1 MPKRQPMP
9 TSTAAAT
16 ALDPLDTREQQL
28 LAIARRLFAQ
38 QGYDRTALRDIS
50 EAAGITKAALYYYF
64 PNKDA
69 LFERVVL
76 ESLQILVDDVSAA
89 VARETTPTAR
99 IRAFMEASAACIDYG
114 RDRWIAGS
122 NAFWQGAKDGQRL
135 AALQLRDGYEG
146 LLRKCI
152 VEGMASGELRA
163 ADPAMVG
170 RFLLSALNHMTRWH
184 KPDGKLTAKQVMH
197 QFLDMAL
204 YGLVQDAPVIA
215 APAPGLRLVAS
226 AAAPSTT
233 PPTPRRK
240 PAARPRKA

>member
-1 MPKRQPMP
+1 MSKRQTMP
-9 TSTAAAT
+9 ASPAAAST
-16 ALDPLDTREQQL
+16 PDPLDTREQQL
-28 LAIARRLFAQ
+28 LAIARRLFAR

-99 IRAFMEASAACIDYG
+99 ICAFMKASAACIDYG

-135 AALQLRDGYEG
+135 AALQLRDGYER

-152 VEGMASGELRA
+152 AEGMASGELRA

-184 KPDGKLTAKQVMH
+184 KPEGKLSAQQVMQ

-204 YGLVQDAPVIA
+204 YGLVQDAPAVA
-215 APAPGLRLVAS
+215 ATAPGLRLVAS
-226 AAAPSTT
+226 ADAPSTT
-233 PPTPRRK
+233 PSTPRRK

>member
-1 MPKRQPMP
+1 MPKRPSMP
-9 TSTAAAT
+9 VANAVVPTP
-16 ALDPLDTREQQL
+16 DPLDTREQQL
-28 LAIARRLFAQ
+28 LAIARRLFAHK
-38 QGYDRTALRDIS
+38 GYDRTSLRNIA
-50 EAAGITKAALYYYF
+50 EAASITKAALYYYF

-76 ESLQILVDDVSAA
+76 ESLQMLVDDVSAA
-89 VARETTPTAR
+89 VARETNPTAR
-99 IRAFMEASAACIDYG
+99 IRAFMEASAAHIDYG

-146 LLRKCI
+146 LLRRCI

-170 RFLLSALNHMTRWH
+170 RFLLSALNHLPRWH
-184 KPDGKLTAKQVMH
+184 RPDGRLTARQVMQ

-204 YGLVQDAPVIA
+204 YGLVLDAPDVA
-215 APAPGLRLVAS
+215 APAPALRLVAS
-226 AAAPSTT
+226 AAAPSTP

>member
-1 MPKRQPMP
+1 MSKRQPLP
-9 TSTAAAT
+9 TSAAT
-16 ALDPLDTREQQL
+16 VTAPDPLDTREQQL
-28 LAIARRLFAQ
+28 LAIARRLFAH
-38 QGYDRTALRDIS
+38 QGYDRTALRDIA

-76 ESLQILVDDVSAA
+76 DSLQILVDDVAAA

-122 NAFWQGAKDGQRL
+122 NAFWQGAKDGQRA
-135 AALQLRDGYEG
+135 AALQLRDDYER

-152 VEGMASGELRA
+152 VEGMASGELRP

-184 KPDGKLTAKQVMH
+184 KPDGKLTAKQVMQ

-204 YGLVQDAPVIA
+204 YGLILDGPGAA
-215 APAPGLRLVAS
+215 APAPALQLVPS
-226 AAAPSTT
+226 AATPST
-233 PPTPRRK
+233 PSLTPRRK
-240 PAARPRKA
+240 PAARQRKA

>member
-1 MPKRQPMP
+1 MSKRPSMPG
-9 TSTAAAT
+9 STATVPAP
-16 ALDPLDTREQQL
+16 DPLDTREQQL
-28 LAIARRLFAQ
+28 LAIARRLFAHK
-38 QGYDRTALRDIS
+38 GYDRTALRDIA
-50 EAAGITKAALYYYF
+50 EVAGITKAALYYYF

-76 ESLQILVDDVSAA
+76 ESLQMLVDDVSAA

-170 RFLLSALNHMTRWH
+170 RFLLSALNHMPRWH
-184 KPDGKLTAKQVMH
+184 KPDGKLSARQVML

-204 YGLVQDAPVIA
+204 YGLVLDAPAVA
-215 APAPGLRLVAS
+215 APAPALRLVPSAIATAS
-226 AAAPSTT
+226 K
-233 PPTPRRK
+233 PRRK
-240 PAARPRKA
+240 PAAGLRKT

>member
-184 KPDGKLTAKQVMH
+184 KPDGKLTARQVMQ

-204 YGLVQDAPVIA
+204 YGLVQDAPADA
-215 APAPGLRLVAS
+215 APAPALRLVAS
-226 AAAPSTT
+226 AATASTPT
-233 PPTPRRK
+233 PTPRRK

>member
-184 KPDGKLTAKQVMH
+184 KPDGKLTARQVMQ

-204 YGLVQDAPVIA
+204 YGLVLDAPADA
-215 APAPGLRLVAS
+215 APAPALRLVAS
-226 AAAPSTT
+226 AATASTPT
-233 PPTPRRK
+233 PTPRRK

>member
-1 MPKRQPMP
+1 M
-9 TSTAAAT
+9 TSAT
-16 ALDPLDTREQQL
+16 AIAPDPLDTREQQL
-28 LAIARRLFAQ
+28 LSIARRLFAH
-38 QGYDRTALRDIS
+38 QGYDRTALRDIA

-76 ESLQILVDDVSAA
+76 DSLQILVDDVAAA

-99 IRAFMEASAACIDYG
+99 IRAFMEASATCIDYG

-135 AALQLRDGYEG
+135 AALQLRDGYER

-152 VEGMASGELRA
+152 VEGMECGELRP

-184 KPDGKLTAKQVMH
+184 KPDGKLSAKQVMQ

-204 YGLVQDAPVIA
+204 YGLVLDASGAAAAAPV
-215 APAPGLRLVAS
+215 LRLVAS
-226 AAAPSTT
+226 AATPSAPPSA
-233 PPTPRRK
+233 PPPAPRRK
-240 PAARPRKA
+240 PASRQRKA